1 MPSPWPAP
9 KRIRGGLV
17 FRCRLAT
24 RLCVSQQVA
33 PEEGGQPTHP
43 THRVHSPPDELR
55 TTVDPGKFERAGGE
69 SRQPPG
75 PPAGAPLHRPAA
87 NREPHPVSSSAP
99 VQVRAGEPP
108 GPAGAPP
115 SGEVHASPSRAIAH
129 NGLRTRR
136 YSPSA
141 SSSSS
146 PRRTSSR
153 SHDLTLLDGRT
164 ARVPVSRTISGSS
177 LQMSSCR
184 VKCSRPF
191 RRQNRSIARRTE
203 SIQRTVRTSV
213 GRIAYQLR
221 VARAATPWF
230 VLPASGASRRCA
242 SMPSSKRSGPPSSTP
257 SP

>member
-1 MPSPWPAP
+1 MSSPTFDHSSRRP
-9 KRIRGGLV
+9 RGWS
-17 FRCRLAT
+17 CR
-24 RLCVSQQVA
+24 
-33 PEEGGQPTHP
+33 
-43 THRVHSPPDELR
+43 
-55 TTVDPGKFERAGGE
+55 
-69 SRQPPG
+69 
-75 PPAGAPLHRPAA
+75 PAGSPAVARRSPARSAAARPRARRVRSPAGSRAPYR
-87 NREPHPVSSSAP
+87 RSAP
-99 VQVRAGEPP
+99 RA
-108 GPAGAPP
+108 AGSPP

-141 SSSSS
+141 RSSSS
-146 PRRTSSR
+146 PRLRSSR

-164 ARVPVSRTISGSS
+164 ARVPVSRTIFGSS
-177 LQMSSCR
+177 LQMSSCS

-191 RRQNRSIARRTE
+191 CWQNRSMARRIE

-213 GRIAYQLR
+213 GRIPYQLR

-230 VLPASGASRRCA
+230 VLPASGVSRRCA